1 MNRYIVA
8 VYSGHD
14 ASACLFRNN
23 ELAYAIEKERLSRIK
38 HDEGDPIECIDY
50 ILSAEGIDYVQVDLV
65 VRCNWFDTKYRNDK
79 YYERFSHVIENP
91 NHHLFHAYAVSLVN
105 QSKDMISLIYDGR
118 GCRPEDEN
126 ICLLNTSNFF
136 ESESV
141 YLYHN
146 KVNIPIEKRFSIYEK
161 SAYKWGSFL
170 DSIGYIYA
178 AVSKA
183 IFMDTYA
190 AGKVMALA
198 SFGVESDIPEPLLPN
213 SHSVNRAFLSYINSL
228 SLPISWDSE
237 IAKNLAFKV
246 QRALENYLKSKVECL
261 SKKYKIH
268 DFALSG
274 GVALN
279 CKNNGL
285 IGNLDYVHSL
295 SLFPA
300 SGDDGIAIGAG
311 VWAIREY
318 YKDNSLIK
326 WNVFTGKSKNINNYE
341 KDVID
346 KVVDYLEQ
354 NKFIGLYDGA
364 SEFGPRALCHR
375 SIICN
380 ALTIDMKDKLNREIK
395 HRESF
400 RPFGG
405 VILSKNLPKITDE
418 KLINPYMLAAIH
430 IKDSFKERIPA
441 LLHIDNTVR
450 LQVVDDETS
459 VIGMILK
466 KYEESTGNFVLIN
479 TSYNSKGEPI
489 VETKEDSISCAKKIG
504 LSVILLDGDLYYV

>member
-1 MNRYIVA
+1 MNRYLIA

-14 ASACLFRNN
+14 ASACLFRDN
-23 ELAYAIEKERLSRIK
+23 ELVYAIEKERLSRIK
-38 HDEGDPIECIDY
+38 HDEGDPIECIEY
-50 ILSAEGIDYVQVDLV
+50 ILSAEGIDYSEVDLV

-79 YYERFSHVIENP
+79 YYERFSNVIENP

-105 QSKDMISLIYDGR
+105 QSKDMVSLIYDGR
-118 GCRPEDEN
+118 GCRPKDSN
-126 ICLLNTSNFF
+126 IKIQNSDNQF

-146 KVNIPIEKRFSIYEK
+146 KINIPLEKRYSFHEK

-183 IFMDTYA
+183 IFMDAHA

-198 SFGVESDIPEPLLPN
+198 SFGVESNIPEPIVGVDYT
-213 SHSVNRAFLSYINSL
+213 VNRDFLNYIDTL
-228 SLPISWDSE
+228 SLPVDWNSE

-246 QRALENYLKSKVECL
+246 QRTLENYLSNKVETL
-261 SKKYKIH
+261 SKKYEIH

-279 CKNNGL
+279 CKNNGIL
-285 IGNLDYVHSL
+285 GNLEYVNSL
-295 SLFPA
+295 SIFPA

-318 YKDNSLIK
+318 YKDNSIIK
-326 WNVFTGKSKNINNYE
+326 WNVYTGNSLKRSKI
-341 KDVID
+341 KARVVDTI
-346 KVVDYLEQ
+346 VDYLEQ
-354 NKFIGLYDGA
+354 NKFIGLFDGA

-380 ALTIDMKDKLNREIK
+380 ALTIDMKERLNREIK
-395 HRESF
+395 HREPF

-405 VILSKNLPKITDE
+405 VILEKNLHKITDE
-418 KLINPYMLAAIH
+418 KLVNPYMLAAIH
-430 IKDSFKERIPA
+430 IKDSFKDKIPA

-450 LQVVDDETS
+450 LQVIEDSNS
-459 VIGMILK
+459 VIGKILI
-466 KYEESTGNFVLIN
+466 KYEERTGNFILIN
-479 TSYNSKGEPI
+479 TSFNSKGEPI
-489 VETKEDSISCAKKIG
+489 VETRDDAIKCANKIG
-504 LSVILLDGDLYYV
+504 LPLILLDGELYYV